1 MAPTEYFKRQ
11 CFVSVECDE
20 EPAKYVID
28 WLGDNQI
35 VFSTDFPHP
44 DSKFPNAVSSFLKLP
59 IGDESKRKMLW
70 DNCAS
75 YYGLS

>member
-1 MAPTEYFKRQ
+1 MAPSEYFKRQ

-20 EPAKYVID
+20 EPAKYTIEG
-28 WLGDNQI
+28 LGDNQI

-44 DSKFPNAVSSFLKLP
+44 DSKFPDSVDNFMKLP
-59 IGDESKRKMLW
+59 LTKESKRKLLW

-75 YYGLS
+75 YYGLD

>member
-1 MAPTEYFKRQ
+1 MPPSEYFLRQ

-20 EPAKYVID
+20 RPAKYAID
-28 WLGDNQI
+28 WLGDDRI

-44 DSKFPNAVSSFLKLP
+44 DSKFPNSVASFTKLP
-59 IGDESKRKMLW
+59 IPDESKRKILW